1 MTSEG
6 SHFLLRGELP
16 SAAGGYEL
24 LSYFD
29 KIIFSGLEEYIELIF
44 AKKSLNQRY

>member
-29 KIIFSGLEEYIELIF
+29 KIIFSRLQKYLKLIF
-44 AKKSLNQRY
+44 RKKSLNQRF